1 MSKETRTI
9 AVIGNLGVGKTL
21 LVESMAYKAGAV
33 TRVGELQKGTSSI
46 AVHQEEKDRK
56 MSLFLCPACFD
67 FNNYRFQMIDTP
79 GSNDFRC
86 DRTAG
91 LAVADAALLV
101 IDPTIGVDM
110 ASKRLLTEAQSFKL
124 PVMVVISRMDNSN
137 ANSECWKD
145 FGVDSVVP
153 FQTNINTGDA
163 FEEPTEL
170 LSEGSDLPESL
181 LEKVVEQDE
190 ELMESYFEGNELPF
204 DKLKKAFADGVSN
217 SEIVP
222 VLFCSSV
229 SQAGIESLAKT
240 IGDLFP
246 GPANSIFS
254 KRSDILGKSDPA
266 LQIFKTRHEGKMGEV
281 QYARVGSGKVSKG
294 DTLKNART
302 ADNERLTQLYKVN
315 IGDREGVDSV
325 EAGDIVALVKLK
337 STLGGDTLSKGAG
350 KLKAIPFPKP
360 TSWEAIDSETE
371 KDATKVSDAIKTL
384 LREDP
389 AVTYGYKSETHQ
401 NVIECFG
408 EIQLS
413 VLSSRAQNEF
423 GVKAIASAP
432 KIPFKETLT
441 GTGSATYRHKKQSG
455 GSGQFG
461 ECALKVQP
469 LLRDEGFKFVDSIVG
484 GKIPKK
490 FISSVEK
497 GVSQAMEKGSLIG
510 AEVVDIEVSVFDGK
524 THDVDS
530 NDISFQ
536 IAGLQCFRLLESQC
550 QKIILEPIYKVNITI
565 PDTLMGEIIGDL
577 NSRRGKILGQD
588 ASGQGLTTIKAEVP
602 LMEMYKYDNSLRSIA
617 KGDGFFDMD
626 FHTYEP
632 LPADQTKKIVAAH
645 QAENKN

>member
-1 MSKETRTI
+1 MSKETKTI

-21 LVESMAYKAGAV
+21 LVESMAFKSGAV
-33 TRVGELQKGTSSI
+33 TRLGELQKGTSKI

-67 FNNYRFQMIDTP
+67 FGNYRFQMIDTP

-86 DRTAG
+86 DRTAA
-91 LAVADAALLV
+91 LSVADAALLV

-110 ASKRLLTEAQSFKL
+110 ASKRLLSEAQSFKL
-124 PVMVVISRMDNSN
+124 PVMVVVSRMDNSN
-137 ANSECWKD
+137 ANADCWKD

-153 FQTNINTGDA
+153 FQTNINTGND
-163 FEEPTEL
+163 FDEPTEL
-170 LSEGSDLPESL
+170 LAEGSDLPESL

-190 ELMESYFEGNELPF
+190 ELMEAYFEGNELPF
-204 DKLKKAFADGVSN
+204 GKLKQAFANGVLN

-229 SQAGIESLAKT
+229 SQKGTESLANT
-240 IGDLFP
+240 IGNLFP
-246 GPANSIFS
+246 GPKNSIFS
-254 KRSDILGKSDPA
+254 KRSGLLGKNEPA

-281 QYARVGSGKVSKG
+281 QYARVASGTIKKG
-294 DTLKNART
+294 DTLKNSRT
-302 ADNERLTQLYKVN
+302 GDNERLTQLYKVN
-315 IGDREGVDSV
+315 IGDREGIDSI

-337 STLGGDTLSKGAG
+337 STLGGDTLGKGA
-350 KLKAIPFPKP
+350 KLNDIPFPKP

-432 KIPFKETLT
+432 KIPFKETFT
-441 GTGSATYRHKKQSG
+441 SSGNATYRHKKQSG

-461 ECALKVQP
+461 ECALRVKP
-469 LLRDEGFKFVDSIVG
+469 LLRDGGFEFVDSIVG

-490 FISSVEK
+490 FIGSVEK
-497 GVSQAMEKGSLIG
+497 GVSQGMEKGSLIG
-510 AEVVDIEVSVFDGK
+510 AQVVDIEVSVFDGK

-536 IAGLQCFRLLESQC
+536 IAGLQCFRLLENQC

-565 PDTLMGEIIGDL
+565 PDNLMGEIIGDL
-577 NSRRGKILGQD
+577 NARRGKILGQD
-588 ASGQGLTTIKAEVP
+588 ATGQGLTTIKAEVP

-617 KGDGFFDMD
+617 KGDGFFDME

-632 LPADQTKKIVAAH
+632 LPADQTKKIVTAH
-645 QAENKN
+645 EAEKKA